1 MSRLNEYVNYHINGD
16 CDCNAV
22 LLKAYSKEHKLTAQ
36 QVFDLCYFF
45 SITYA
50 VPTAIILLEDKELI
64 LKDIDTYVAKNK
76 EHLFFQSDRK
86 YVKILD
92 RFNNCLKFYKN
103 NLTDSN
109 KVLETFVVNNE
120 IDIGKAI
127 RIIQKW
133 YYFGRCSAFLFIET
147 LCTLTG
153 YKIKNYT
160 IDWQNGD
167 TATSGLMNVFGY
179 DESANYFD
187 KHNKL
192 PINLDKHTLDQ
203 MLLNVMREIK
213 RKGGNDNVTYIE
225 TSLCGYRKHFKGTR
239 YNGYYLDRQLEE
251 INFYK
256 NDSKRKS
263 LICDLTHLRCTIFD
277 KSMLG
282 EVNHWDGIRKQ
293 LKTAYLDGK
302 GML

>member
-133 YYFGRCSAFLFIET
+133 YYFGRFSAFLFIET
-147 LCTLTG
+147 LCTITG
-153 YKIKNYT
+153 
-160 IDWQNGD
+160 
-167 TATSGLMNVFGY
+167 
-179 DESANYFD
+179 
-187 KHNKL
+187 
-192 PINLDKHTLDQ
+192 
-203 MLLNVMREIK
+203 
-213 RKGGNDNVTYIE
+213 
-225 TSLCGYRKHFKGTR
+225 
-239 YNGYYLDRQLEE
+239 
-251 INFYK
+251 
-256 NDSKRKS
+256 
-263 LICDLTHLRCTIFD
+263 
-277 KSMLG
+277 
-282 EVNHWDGIRKQ
+282 
-293 LKTAYLDGK
+293 
-302 GML
+302 